1 MKRSAS
7 PAAVEIITRFEK
19 CKLEA
24 YDDGGGVW
32 TIGYGHTGGVKPGDR
47 INQHQAVMFLQED
60 MSDAVNDVNRLVVAP
75 LSQSMFDALVSLVFN
90 IGATNFAES
99 TIRKLVNSRQYHQ
112 AAAEFGKWHK
122 DNGDRLWG
130 LSRRRAAEQVLFCT
144 DDLPKESK

>member
-7 PAAVEIITRFEK
+7 HRATELIAHFED

-32 TIGYGHTGGVKPGDR
+32 TIGYGHTKGVKPGDK
-47 INQHQAVMFLQED
+47 ITPMQAVQFLQED
-60 MSDAVNDVNRLVVAP
+60 MAGAVGDVNRYVIAP

-90 IGATNFAES
+90 IGATEFAES
-99 TIRKLVNSRQYHQ
+99 TILKLLNSRQYHL
-112 AAAEFGKWHK
+112 AACEFGRWHK
-122 DNGDRLWG
+122 DNGKRLWG

-144 DDLPKESK
+144 DDLPKEGK